1 MPRKI
6 IRYISYANKKDAE
19 KEVRTFPKKRR
30 EKVKIVKL
38 KGGNALSSFRTNKRS
53 KYVKVPHRFEVREY

>member
-6 IRYISYANKKDAE
+6 IRYISYAKKKDAE
-19 KEVRTFPKKRR
+19 KEVMTFPKKRR
-30 EKVKIVKL
+30 EKVRIVKL

-53 KYVKVPHRFEVREY
+53 KYVKVPQRFQVREY